1 MRHENLYYPTSLL
14 GETPMTIGTSTLQ
27 PGPRPE
33 AGGPDSLPEERLPR
47 WVPVTFFA
55 SGFAALVYQVV
66 WQRALY
72 AIFGINI
79 ESVTVI
85 VTAFLAG
92 LGFGSLVGGRLSLG
106 RDRRA
111 LLQRFGA
118 IELGIAAFG
127 IASLSLY
134 RWVGDATLAFGSFAR
149 AVVVLLVV
157 LIPTTLMGATL
168 PLLVTYA
175 VSRSGNVGRSVGLL
189 YFVNTAGSS
198 LAALMAVAALMP
210 RLGQSGTVAFA
221 AAINGAVAAIAL
233 VRSRRGSDAS

>member
-1 MRHENLYYPTSLL
+1 
-14 GETPMTIGTSTLQ
+14 MTTGISTVQ
-27 PGPRPE
+27 PGAIPA
-33 AGGPDSLPEERLPR
+33 AGHSPAKRLPT

-85 VTAFLAG
+85 VTAFLMG

-106 RDRRA
+106 GDRA
-111 LLQRFGA
+111 VLLRRFGA
-118 IELGIAAFG
+118 IELGIGAFG
-127 IASLSLY
+127 AASLWVY

-149 AVVVLLVV
+149 GVMVLLVV

-175 VSRSGNVGRSVGLL
+175 VRRSGNVGRSVGLL
-189 YFVNTAGSS
+189 YFVNTAGSA
-198 LAALMAVAALMP
+198 LAALMAVVTLMP
-210 RLGQSGTVAFA
+210 RLGQSGTVALA
-221 AAINGAVAAIAL
+221 AAINGAVAGTAL
-233 VRSRRGSDAS
+233 FNSRGGSDAP